1 MVDYYSALELT
12 PSASQVEIKAAFK
25 KLAVKYHPDKN
36 PDNPEMEERFKEV
49 NHAYQILSNPYEK
62 ARYDLQFTFGE
73 TFTTSY
79 YTPPTPKT
87 PPPTY
92 PRYRRQYAERKID
105 WKENWIA
112 TGYAFA
118 FTFVVAAIV
127 MTGITIK
134 NYIDDKKHAELLLN
148 RRITFAQVKSDYSNG
163 KMEIALST
171 LNNLGVFMEGEED
184 MLRFKED
191 AMDKLVFDA
200 QHHYNLGRF
209 EDAIFYSELIENYS
223 TVNPLPLR
231 ENLAH
236 AYRKVGRPGRSL
248 KTLTELLLLDYHKME
263 LYLEKAEIFKYDLQ
277 NFEEAKRYYELASEL
292 AIKKYIAIY
301 GEAYPLIINGKSLGP
316 EHFRIYTGLAS
327 VYLLVGDFEK
337 TVKATEWNKRMWP
350 DSVANFILAYEAN
363 LALGK
368 KKSACENY
376 WEATALGAK
385 ISNKLNCR

>member
-1 MVDYYSALELT
+1 MVNYYSALELT
-12 PSASQVEIKAAFK
+12 PSASQAEIKAAFK

-62 ARYDLQFTFGE
+62 ARYDLQFAFGE
-73 TFTTSY
+73 TFSTSY

-134 NYIDDKKHAELLLN
+134 NYIDAKKHAELLLN
-148 RRITFAQVKSDYSNG
+148 RRTTFTQAKLDYSIG
-163 KMEIALST
+163 KMELSLST

-184 MLRFKED
+184 MLQFKED
-191 AMDKLVFDA
+191 ALNKLIFDA
-200 QHHYNLGRF
+200 QHHYNLGKF
-209 EDAIFYSELIENYS
+209 KDAIFYFELIENYGP
-223 TVNPLPLR
+223 NMPLIFKQ
-231 ENLAH
+231 NLAY
-236 AYRKVGRPGRSL
+236 AYRKVGQPGKSL
-248 KTLTELLLLDYHKME
+248 KTLTELLLLDYHKLE
-263 LYLEKAEIFKYDLQ
+263 LSLEKAEIFKYDLE
-277 NFEEAKRYYELASEL
+277 NYEEAQRYYELASEL
-292 AIKKYIAIY
+292 AIKRYIAMF
-301 GEAYPLIINGKSLGP
+301 GEAYPLIINSKSIGP

-327 VYLLVGDFEK
+327 VYLHNGDFEK
-337 TVKATEWNKRMWP
+337 TIKATNWNKRMWP
-350 DSVANFILAYEAN
+350 DSLENFVMAHEAN

-368 KKSACENY
+368 NKLACENY
-376 WEATALGAK
+376 WEAISLGAK